1 MTNVWNCV
9 KIYIYAWVNL
19 TQNLKCTRVIEKTQ
33 YCFSG
38 KREIVCCA
46 DYYRDFVSGSCLRKC
61 CTDVNYLCL
70 VFFFQPFRQKKNPYN
85 YALSCSK
92 QFLKIYN
99 LLWIK
104 SRTLLVRLACI
115 RFLIVCLQKYSQD
128 VSCSYEWFMNYSG
141 WHIHMLMSYYSS
153 SNVHTY

>member
-1 MTNVWNCV
+1 M
-9 KIYIYAWVNL
+9 
-19 TQNLKCTRVIEKTQ
+19 IEKTNIV
-33 YCFSG
+33 SVE
-38 KREIVCCA
+38 REKSSAVLIITEILYLGLA
-46 DYYRDFVSGSCLRKC
+46 YVSVVQMLIIY
-61 CTDVNYLCL
+61 VW
-70 VFFFQPFRQKKNPYN
+70 VFFSNHSGKKNPYS

-141 WHIHMLMSYYSS
+141 WHIHMLMSYIQA
-153 SNVHTY
+153 VMFIHTN

>member
-19 TQNLKCTRVIEKTQ
+19 TQNLKCTRVIEKTNIVSVEREKSSAVLIITEILYLGLAYVSVVQ
-33 YCFSG
+33 MLIIYVWFFFSNHSG
-38 KREIVCCA
+38 K
-46 DYYRDFVSGSCLRKC
+46 K
-61 CTDVNYLCL
+61 T
-70 VFFFQPFRQKKNPYN
+70 PYN